1 MKFSQ
6 RDVEGAVTI
15 DIRGK
20 LTGGPEAEVF
30 RELFK
35 TLVDQDKKNVIL
47 NLKDVDWIAS
57 TGIGI
62 MIRGYKTI
70 VEAGGRFILVNVG
83 ERTQQ
88 IFNVMRLY
96 DIFEIVDTEEEAIKR
111 ITKS

>member
-6 RDVEGAVTI
+6 RDVEGATVI

-30 RELFK
+30 RDMFK
-35 TLVDQDKKNVIL
+35 ALVDQDKKNVIL

-62 MIRGYKTI
+62 MIRGYKTV
-70 VEAGGRFILVNVG
+70 VEAGGRFVLVNVG

-96 DIFEIVDTEEEAIKR
+96 DIFEILETEEDAVKS
-111 ITKS
+111 ITGS